1 MINNVV
7 NLVVIFGLIF
17 RHIDM
22 RHFDMSR
29 GIKFPINERSRRV
42 HIQKSGKPF
51 WIYRFCSKS
60 PETYIK
66 PNSCRA
72 TFSAAG
78 LKLSA
83 FCLSYRSNRF
93 ISIVSSFT
101 RILKVITRAPPD
113 FPFPLEVILIR
124 TLRKPLPK
132 SSPW

>member
-1 MINNVV
+1 MNGAAEYTYKKAANR
-7 NLVVIFGLIF
+7 FGF
-17 RHIDM
+17 TA
-22 RHFDMSR
+22 
-29 GIKFPINERSRRV
+29 
-42 HIQKSGKPF
+42 
-51 WIYRFCSKS
+51 FCSKS

-66 PNSCRA
+66 PNSCKA

-93 ISIVSSFT
+93 ISIVFSFT
-101 RILKVITRAPPD
+101 RIFKVITRAPPD